1 MAWHT
6 GRMCNLFALLWL
18 SFYFAEEGTNQE
30 STQEQIFEN
39 IRLHKE
45 VIQSVKL
52 QPWPIRKKLKLVR
65 QVGIHGFQMGVE
77 WNGGFAQKLGA
88 FVFTPLVRSLKMLRP
103 PILPSL
109 QTSPNTHQMLSQTFR
124 FHSLSPIFRYTLEFL
139 MMFGLC
145 GSCGSLY
152 VLTGQNIC
160 GTPRGRA
167 PGALRHVTQHQR
179 LVGEV

>member
-1 MAWHT
+1 MAHPQEAQVGAAGGYPWFSDGSGMEWGLCPKT
-6 GRMCNLFALLWL
+6 GRVRFHAACQVVENVTTAYP
-18 SFYFAEEGTNQE
+18 SF
-30 STQEQIFEN
+30 
-39 IRLHKE
+39 L
-45 VIQSVKL
+45 
-52 QPWPIRKKLKLVR
+52 
-65 QVGIHGFQMGVE
+65 
-77 WNGGFAQKLGA
+77 
-88 FVFTPLVRSLKMLRP
+88 
-103 PILPSL
+103 
-109 QTSPNTHQMLSQTFR
+109 HQMLSQTFR
-124 FHSLSPIFRYTLEFL
+124 FHSLSPIVRYTLEFL